1 VQIPTSRAKS
11 KSAVCVD
18 YDVNLKF
25 LMLGSYNHRQG
36 RLQYRH
42 LKGDA
47 AFLCT

>member
-1 VQIPTSRAKS
+1 
-11 KSAVCVD
+11 
-18 YDVNLKF
+18 
-25 LMLGSYNHRQG
+25 MLGSYNHKQG